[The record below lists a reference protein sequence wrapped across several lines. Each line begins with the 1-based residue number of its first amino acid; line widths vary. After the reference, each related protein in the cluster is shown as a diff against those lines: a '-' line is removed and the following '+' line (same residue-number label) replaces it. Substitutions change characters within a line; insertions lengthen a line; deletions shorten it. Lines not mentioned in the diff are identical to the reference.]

1 MGGIYGD
8 SVHPDMYEGVHAV
21 QEVGSNPDGSPY
33 DQAPV
38 VVFAGNRVVLHLHDV
53 LVGDE
58 AYQYALLVHDGQF
71 LNLIALQD
79 FLGFLQ
85 GSPNRG
91 RHEVATGH
99 NLRDGAVQVCFKAEV
114 AVRQDTGQ
122 TPIGG
127 DNGDTADFEAGHQLQ
142 GIGHARIGRKG
153 DGINDH
159 PTF

>member
-1 MGGIYGD
+1 
-8 SVHPDMYEGVHAV
+8 MYEGVHAV

-79 FLGFLQ
+79 FLGFL
-85 GSPNRG
+85 
-91 RHEVATGH
+91 
-99 NLRDGAVQVCFKAEV
+99 
-114 AVRQDTGQ
+114 
-122 TPIGG
+122 
-127 DNGDTADFEAGHQLQ
+127 
-142 GIGHARIGRKG
+142 
-153 DGINDH
+153 
-159 PTF
+159 